1 MNSGKEILNE
11 VPVVQAPKLVAPE
24 NGTTEVIVSDKMSI
38 SSLFEK
44 LSNNKTYLYVVLI
57 VIVLAIIGYYLYVK
71 YFNMGEKKKDSKE
84 SKESKESKDSK
95 DSKEQKNSKE
105 LKELNKSDDSKKQ
118 ILNPTNEYYIIDP
131 NGNPILVTP
140 YFIDIMKH
148 NMAKQNPE
156 MQEEEEHQM
165 PQMPQMQQMPQMP
178 QMPQMGPPQ
187 LPPPRPQKKQDDT
200 DSSSDDSS
208 TDDSSQ
214 KPRPKL
220 SYPTENIPNVM
231 LTEAEDDNLAAQ
243 DLNNEEIVE
252 LKRQLELMKK
262 NQNYQVTAQNDEDE

>member
-1 MNSGKEILNE
+1 
-11 VPVVQAPKLVAPE
+11 
-24 NGTTEVIVSDKMSI
+24 
-38 SSLFEK
+38 
-44 LSNNKTYLYVVLI
+44 
-57 VIVLAIIGYYLYVK
+57 
-71 YFNMGEKKKDSKE
+71 
-84 SKESKESKDSK
+84 
-95 DSKEQKNSKE
+95 
-105 LKELNKSDDSKKQ
+105 
-118 ILNPTNEYYIIDP
+118 
-131 NGNPILVTP
+131 
-140 YFIDIMKH
+140 
-148 NMAKQNPE
+148 
-156 MQEEEEHQM
+156 
-165 PQMPQMQQMPQMP
+165 MPQMQQMP